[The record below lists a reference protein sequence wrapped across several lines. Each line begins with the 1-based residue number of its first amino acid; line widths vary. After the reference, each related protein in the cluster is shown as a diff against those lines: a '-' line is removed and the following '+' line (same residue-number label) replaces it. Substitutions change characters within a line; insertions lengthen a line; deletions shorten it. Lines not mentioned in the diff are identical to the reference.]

1 MKNNF
6 RMLLRAAVTLA
17 LSVGASRA
25 QDQSPGYIDVLG
37 GPIRI
42 EKLPGGRV
50 DNLESILEAEGVKC
64 LALPARSPNLNA
76 FAERWV
82 RSVKQECL
90 RKLIFFGETSLRRAL
105 TEYICH
111 FHSERNH
118 QGKGNVLLFPE
129 PSPFG
134 RKKHPVRRV
143 RRLGGLLNFYGR
155 AA

>member
-50 DNLESILEAEGVKC
+50 DNLESVLEAEGVKC

-76 FAERWV
+76 FAELWV

-105 TEYICH
+105 T
-111 FHSERNH
+111 
-118 QGKGNVLLFPE
+118 
-129 PSPFG
+129 
-134 RKKHPVRRV
+134 RR
-143 RRLGGLLNFYGR
+143 
-155 AA
+155 AT